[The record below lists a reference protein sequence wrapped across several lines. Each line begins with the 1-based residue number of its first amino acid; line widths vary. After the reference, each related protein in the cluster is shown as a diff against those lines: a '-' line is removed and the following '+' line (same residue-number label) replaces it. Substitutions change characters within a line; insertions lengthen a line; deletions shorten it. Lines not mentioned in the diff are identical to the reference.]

1 MTSSTAQATLGG
13 GCFWC
18 TEAVFQQIRGVRSVA
33 SGYAGGHVDAPSYEA
48 VCEGDTGHAEVVRV
62 TFDSGE
68 LSYRDVLEI
77 FFASHDPTTRDRQG
91 NDVGP
96 QYRSVIFWHD
106 DAQRA
111 TAEALIAEYDRDLT
125 FGGPIVTELAPLT
138 TFWPAERYHHD
149 YFRRNPLQPYCAF
162 VVSPKVA
169 KIRKTFAPRLAHP

>member
-1 MTSSTAQATLGG
+1 MTAPTAQATLGG

-18 TEAVFQQIRGVRSVA
+18 TEAVFQQIRGVRSVE
-33 SGYAGGHVDAPSYEA
+33 SGYAGGHVDAPTYEA
-48 VCEGDTGHAEVVRV
+48 VCEGGTGHAEVVRV
-62 TFDSGE
+62 TFDPAE

-106 DAQRA
+106 EAQRA
-111 TAEALIAEYDRDLT
+111 TAQALIAEYDRDLT
-125 FGGPIVTELAPLT
+125 FGAPLVTELAPLT
-138 TFWPAERYHHD
+138 TFWPAERHHHD

-169 KIRKTFAPRLAHP
+169 KIRRTFASRLAHP